1 MRVVTN
7 DSIFGLLVTPY
18 LSFNIFYV
26 ITIDILVSLVLIQFE
41 LAQARSRL
49 RLLC

>member
-7 DSIFGLLVTPY
+7 EVLRLTSHSL

-26 ITIDILVSLVLIQFE
+26 ITIDILVSLVPYSI
-41 LAQARSRL
+41 
-49 RLLC
+49 